1 METQN
6 SSINLK
12 NIPIDQY
19 SCPDCSLV
27 PEFLKLDYSR
37 GSLLFECPNH
47 GEKELELKEYFSKE
61 LTYKCDK
68 CGKSFN
74 QLKENKN
81 LNAIFN
87 YCIKD
92 KKYLCQN
99 CSKTHE
105 HKGSFIKVSE
115 SKIKCSSH
123 LNNFYN
129 RYCRECKKHYC
140 EKDQIDCNHDLEE
153 ITKPTDTDIKNL
165 INKRD
170 DIKKKI
176 EIEECL
182 VKLLDTLL
190 ETYNKFPTNY
200 FHTINIINISTE
212 KINRNKNKKKANN
225 ANNEKNKNKNIN
237 QSNIINGNN
246 TNGNTNNDNT
256 DNGNI
261 NSDNA
266 NDDKTSNVKN
276 IKGSTN
282 NGNIYNESNNIQD
295 INDNNINEEYKIEG
309 EMEKPNSKRK
319 LKSKLKKRKNRN
331 EISNQNSNSDN
342 EEFNNKS
349 KNDEILSKLDM
360 LEKKVLN
367 IIKVRLGVE
376 LKGDELAINL
386 NGKNIKNEEFHLLC
400 KINFKSL
407 EELYLSNNHISN
419 VEPLEKLKAPNLK
432 KIDLSNNEIVDV
444 KSFKPLVINNKKVQY
459 INLKNNRINDAS
471 TFKDPVF
478 NDKEI
483 ILDNNNL
490 LKKEIDEIRKLIKK
504 KEFENIGIFEYRI
517 DKKKTRIQ
525 IFGKNFVVKN
535 KSFCKIII
543 NGKQRELTEFYK
555 YTKNIKNDTVTVK
568 IIMNQDV
575 TSLDCMFYDCIA
587 LLSLSEVS
595 NWDTSEITDMSS
607 MFSGCESLTSLPD
620 ISNWNTSNVKNMSMM
635 FSKCKKLENLPD
647 ISGWNVSAVCN
658 MSFMFSKCENL
669 TSLPDLSKWNTSN
682 VADMS
687 SMFSRCENLQ
697 KLPNISKWN
706 TSSVFN
712 MSLMFNECCELKDL
726 PDISGWNISKVT
738 DKTNMFSGCSLI
750 KKKIPKKFL
759 I

>member
-1 METQN
+1 MESLN

-12 NIPIDQY
+12 NIPNDQY

-27 PEFLKLDYSR
+27 PEFLKLDYSS
-37 GSLLFECPNH
+37 GSLLFDCPNH
-47 GEKELELKEYFSKE
+47 GEKEIELKEYFSKE
-61 LTYKCDK
+61 LTYKCNS

-74 QLKENKN
+74 QLKEGKN
-81 LNAIFN
+81 LNTIFN
-87 YCIKD
+87 YCTKD

-115 SKIKCSSH
+115 SKIKCNSH

-140 EKDQIDCNHDLEE
+140 EKDKIDCNHELEE

-170 DIKKKI
+170 SIKKKI

-182 VKLLDTLL
+182 LKLLDTLL
-190 ETYNKFPTNY
+190 ETYNRFPTNY
-200 FHTINIINISTE
+200 FHTINIVNISTE

-225 ANNEKNKNKNIN
+225 TNNEKNKNNNDN
-237 QSNIINGNN
+237 QSNNINGNN
-246 TNGNTNNDNT
+246 NNGNTNNDNT
-256 DNGNI
+256 NNDYTTNGKNI
-261 NSDNA
+261 N
-266 NDDKTSNVKN
+266 
-276 IKGSTN
+276 GSTN
-282 NGNIYNESNNIQD
+282 NVNTNDESNNIKV
-295 INDNNINEEYKIEG
+295 INENNINDEYKNE
-309 EMEKPNSKRK
+309 EETEKSNSKRK
-319 LKSKLKKRKNRN
+319 LKSKIRKRKNRN
-331 EISNQNSNSDN
+331 EFTNQNSNSDN
-342 EEFNNKS
+342 EEINYKS

-360 LEKKVLN
+360 LEKN
-367 IIKVRLGVE
+367 ILHTIKVRLGVE
-376 LKGDELAINL
+376 LKGDEIVINL

-400 KINFKSL
+400 KLNFKSL

-432 KIDLSNNEIVDV
+432 KIDLSYNELTDV
-444 KSFKPLVINNKKVQY
+444 KSFKPLVINNKQVQY
-459 INLKNNRINDAS
+459 INLKNNSINDAS

-478 NDKEI
+478 IDKEI

-504 KEFENIGIFEYRI
+504 REFENIGIFEYRI

-525 IFGKNFVVKN
+525 IFGKNFVTKN

-543 NGKQRELTEFYK
+543 NDKQRELTEFYK
-555 YTKNIKNDTVTVK
+555 YTKTIKNDTVKVK

-595 NWDTSEITDMSS
+595 DWDTSEIIDMSS

-635 FSKCKKLENLPD
+635 FSKCKKLEGLPD

-697 KLPNISKWN
+697 NLPNISKWN

-738 DKTNMFSGCSLI
+738 DKTNMFSGCTLI
-750 KKKIPKKFL
+750 RKKIPKKFL